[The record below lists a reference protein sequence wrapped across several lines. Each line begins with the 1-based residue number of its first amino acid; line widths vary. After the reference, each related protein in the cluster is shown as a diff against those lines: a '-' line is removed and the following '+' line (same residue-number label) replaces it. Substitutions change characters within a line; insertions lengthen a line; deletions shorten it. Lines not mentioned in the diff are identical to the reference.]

1 MRILKLALILLFPF
15 SYFGCEKVVEV
26 KPQTG
31 FTGDVFIES
40 LLFPGE
46 LPQVFVSRSLP
57 FFDESV
63 TPQEI
68 FARGASVIIEG
79 TEGTQMLL
87 PDSTFDQ
94 FRCRWVPFY
103 GGQIPAQMGSTYK
116 LTVTFDG
123 ETYTASTTI
132 DQPKVNMDT
141 VEYVAEFFD
150 IYGGHDGVIITFHD
164 APGTGNFYRY
174 QMDRMIDKNTHHV
187 DVLEVIENTCV
198 ADGELYPVTD
208 LGRSV
213 FSDFDDETIDGQKL
227 QLLIE
232 VAFEYQK
239 GDTGW
244 VYLQSLDRNSA
255 EFYRDLDEQLLSR
268 ENPFVEPVFIETQ
281 IEGAIGVFGS
291 VVLSDPWLFIYPV
304 SAD

>member
-1 MRILKLALILLFPF
+1 
-15 SYFGCEKVVEV
+15 
-26 KPQTG
+26 
-31 FTGDVFIES
+31 
-40 LLFPGE
+40 
-46 LPQVFVSRSLP
+46 LP
-57 FFDESV
+57 FFDQSV

-68 FARGASVIIEG
+68 FARGAFVTIEG
-79 TEGTQMLL
+79 TEGTQSLAA
-87 PDSTFDQ
+87 DSIFDK

-103 GGQIPAQMGSTYK
+103 SGQIPSQLGNSYQ
-116 LTVTFDG
+116 LTVTFEG

-174 QMDRMIDKNTHHV
+174 QMDRLIDKNPRHV
-187 DVLEVIENTCV
+187 DVLEVIENTC
-198 ADGELYPVTD
+198 AQEGELFPVSD
-208 LGRSV
+208 IGRSV
-213 FSDFDDETIDGQKL
+213 FSDFDDETIDGEEL
-227 QLLIE
+227 RLFIE

-244 VYLQSLDRNSA
+244 VYLQSLDRASA
-255 EFYRDLDEQLLSR
+255 EFYRDLDEQLLAR

-291 VVLSDPWLFIYPV
+291 AVFSDPWLFIYPV